1 LSLEPGTATAIVEMG
16 MRGLGQIADL
26 ARVAEPDVG
35 LITNIHPVHL
45 ELLGTLENVARA
57 KSELLSGLRPGG
69 TAVVPAGCPVLDSV
83 LGGTS
88 VLRFG
93 LGDSAQNA
101 DIRGDMKRLPGGET
115 AVLCLT
121 WPEGKAEVEVPFVSQ
136 VRMEN
141 AVAAAATCYAAGLPM
156 DVCLSG
162 LKRAQFTPSRGD
174 TEQMGEWLIIND
186 TYNSSP
192 AAVQASIDELIRVA
206 AECGGRPVAVLGDML
221 ELGEQAAK
229 FHEEAGAYAARKG
242 VKVLWA
248 VGPLSR
254 STMDGYRTAAP
265 ANHVGWVE
273 QSTDAAS
280 IIETLR
286 PGDVVLFKASR
297 SMKLEVMLDV
307 LRRFAADQSKDAGAL
322 AIPAAAHP
330 GTQPCEREAG

>member
-1 LSLEPGTATAIVEMG
+1 
-16 MRGLGQIADL
+16 
-26 ARVAEPDVG
+26 
-35 LITNIHPVHL
+35 
-45 ELLGTLENVARA
+45 
-57 KSELLSGLRPGG
+57 
-69 TAVVPAGCPVLDSV
+69 
-83 LGGTS
+83 
-88 VLRFG
+88 
-93 LGDSAQNA
+93 
-101 DIRGDMKRLPGGET
+101 
-115 AVLCLT
+115 
-121 WPEGKAEVEVPFVSQ
+121 
-136 VRMEN
+136 
-141 AVAAAATCYAAGLPM
+141 
-156 DVCLSG
+156 
-162 LKRAQFTPSRGD
+162 
-174 TEQMGEWLIIND
+174 
-186 TYNSSP
+186 
-192 AAVQASIDELIRVA
+192 
-206 AECGGRPVAVLGDML
+206 ML